1 MVDDLIQYLP
11 LLDPDRGLK
20 ELAAGLLVDALGLL
34 VQLHPLPVA
43 VKSHLERVSHTAS
56 QRRRGVA

>member
-20 ELAAGLLVDALGLL
+20 ELAAGLLVDALRLL
-34 VQLHPLPVA
+34 LQLHPLPIA
-43 VKSHLERVSHTAS
+43 VKSHL
-56 QRRRGVA
+56 